1 MLLNEIMTTA
11 IQATRDKCVQSF
23 RNHHQHVLII
33 CQMPGVLRGWLH
45 LIITESQG
53 KWSYHP
59 WDAEFLSSDIFS
71 VQHSTFLTYW
81 RLMDPAFP
89 HRISMQKTELW
100 NLHLS
105 SDVNN
110 TGPRRPSSRKLEKI
124 LYRPPAKLLP
134 AFSWDFAVIF
144 FSVAKME
151 SPLWETRVSFY
162 NAVPSFRVPSSTC

>member
-1 MLLNEIMTTA
+1 
-11 IQATRDKCVQSF
+11 
-23 RNHHQHVLII
+23 
-33 CQMPGVLRGWLH
+33 MPGVLRGWLH

-105 SDVNN
+105 SDVNKTCTAKMTIFKETREN
-110 TGPRRPSSRKLEKI
+110 VLQTASKAPSSFQLRLCSHVFLCSKNGISSLRNKSVFLQRCI
-124 LYRPPAKLLP
+124 FVQSAQLYLL
-134 AFSWDFAVIF
+134 S
-144 FSVAKME
+144 E
-151 SPLWETRVSFY
+151 Y
-162 NAVPSFRVPSSTC
+162 CPSFGLNPGKWQRGSLITTTH